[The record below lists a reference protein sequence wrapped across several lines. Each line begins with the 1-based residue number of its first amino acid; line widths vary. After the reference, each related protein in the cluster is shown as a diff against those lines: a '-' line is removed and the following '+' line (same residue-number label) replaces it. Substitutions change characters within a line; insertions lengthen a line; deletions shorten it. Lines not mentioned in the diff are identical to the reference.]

1 MDKKILITGGAGF
14 IGRHLTK
21 MLLDLSYDVIIY
33 DNLNPQI
40 HGEDASYEYVGA
52 EKFVKADI
60 RSKEQ
65 LQTHLEGVNIVY
77 HLASETG
84 TGQSMYEMERYV
96 DVNDRG
102 TAILLEAIS
111 NSSSV
116 TDIVLS
122 SSRSIYGEG
131 LYSDG
136 DDLVNPSSRK
146 VEDLK
151 KGVWEI
157 RGNSDAFACPR
168 PTSEDCP
175 INPGSI
181 YAATK
186 YSQENFLNIFA
197 GYTGIRTSILRFQN
211 VYGPGQSL
219 RNPYTGI
226 ISIFYNRIRQNLPI
240 NIFEDGLESRD
251 FVYVGDVVD
260 SLIKAITRT
269 VLDNVVLNIGTGVPT
284 TVIDLVETFSEVLN
298 TNVVYDITGD
308 FRLGDIRHNYADIS
322 LASSMIGYS
331 PKYQLKSGLIEFVT
345 WAASQPEYEDFSGKA
360 LSELKS
366 KGLSN

>member
-1 MDKKILITGGAGF
+1 MGKKVLITGGAGF
-14 IGRHLTK
+14 IGRHLTNK
-21 MLLDLSYDVIIY
+21 LLDAGYDVVIY

-40 HGEDASYEYVGA
+40 HGENASYEYIGA

-60 RSKEQ
+60 RNKEQ
-65 LQTHLEGVNIVY
+65 LQTHLEGTSIVY
-77 HLASETG
+77 HLAAETG

-102 TAILLEAIS
+102 TSILLEAIS

-131 LYSDG
+131 LYIDG
-136 DDLVNPSSRK
+136 DDLVNPPSRK
-146 VEDLK
+146 MEDLK
-151 KGVWEI
+151 NGVWEI
-157 RGNSDAFACPR
+157 RGSSGAFLRPR
-168 PTSEDCP
+168 PTSEECP

-186 YSQENFLNIFA
+186 YSQEMLLNIFA
-197 GYTGIRTSILRFQN
+197 NYSGLRTTILRFQN

-226 ISIFYNRIRQNLPI
+226 ISIFYNRIRQDLPI

-251 FVYVGDVVD
+251 FVYVDDVVD
-260 SLIKAITRT
+260 SLIKSIARADT
-269 VLDNVVLNIGTGVPT
+269 DNIILNIGTGVQT
-284 TVIDLVETFSEVLN
+284 TVSNLVESLSEVLETKVN
-298 TNVVYDITGD
+298 YEITGD
-308 FRLGDIRHNYADIS
+308 FRLGDIRHNYADIT
-322 LASSMIGYS
+322 AANATIDYS
-331 PKYQLKSGLIEFVT
+331 PKYLLKDGLRKFVA
-345 WAASQPEYEDFSGKA
+345 WAKGQPEYEDLSGKA

>member
-1 MDKKILITGGAGF
+1 MGKKALVTGGAGF
-14 IGRHLTK
+14 IGRHLTEK
-21 MLLDLSYDVIIY
+21 LLSSGYDVIIY

-40 HGEDASYEYVGA
+40 HGENASYEYIGA

-60 RSKEQ
+60 RSKEK
-65 LQTHLEGVNIVY
+65 LQAHLEGVSIVY

-102 TAILLEAIS
+102 TSILLEAIS

-131 LYSDG
+131 LYKDG
-136 DDLVNPSSRK
+136 EDLVNPPSRK

-151 KGVWEI
+151 RGVWEI
-157 RGNSDAFACPR
+157 RGSSGAFLSPM

-175 INPGSI
+175 VNPGSI

-186 YSQENFLNIFA
+186 YSQEKFLNIFA
-197 GYTGIRTSILRFQN
+197 NYSGIRTTILRFQN

-226 ISIFYNRIRQNLPI
+226 ISIFYNRIRQGLPI

-251 FVYVGDVVD
+251 FVYVDDVVS
-260 SLIKAITRT
+260 SLIMAITRADA
-269 VLDNVVLNIGTGVPT
+269 DNVVLNIGTGVQT
-284 TVIDLVETFSEVLN
+284 TVCNLVESLSEVLDSKVN
-298 TNVVYDITGD
+298 YEITGD
-308 FRLGDIRHNYADIS
+308 FRLGDIRHNYADIT
-322 LASSMIGYS
+322 AANAMIGYS
-331 PKYQLKSGLIEFVT
+331 PKYLLRNGLKEFVA
-345 WAASQPEYEDFSGKA
+345 WAKSQPEYEDLSGKA